1 MKVSAWK
8 WRKPGKFG
16 WKIKNVTDNR
26 RVLNNTAYFVLEEVK
41 KMEQKIKRAARTLL
55 PVICFMALYQVGY
68 ADGEIDVSQVTGPIN
83 TVYTI
88 IAAII
93 SGVGALYALIS
104 FVNMLSAIQS
114 HDQTQ
119 QISGGIKFG
128 VSILV
133 AIAPWVIQQ
142 IL

>member
-1 MKVSAWK
+1 MKINEGPPDEGGPIRFYSFSGNFVLK
-8 WRKPGKFG
+8 G
-16 WKIKNVTDNR
+16 VR
-26 RVLNNTAYFVLEEVK
+26 RVK
-41 KMEQKIKRAARTLL
+41 QRIKRVIRILL

-93 SGVGALYALIS
+93 SGVGALYALIN

-128 VSILV
+128 VSILI

-142 IL
+142 LL